1 VTLKKLAPMNRLSRI
16 VVALLALACAGV
28 WPLPAMGQ
36 DQTGSISGDEIVAL
50 NAKRAEAGVAVSA
63 ARKKL
68 AIRRVIREAESLI
81 KKHPSA
87 PNRYE
92 VLSIIFRSQQVLFS
106 LDKSVTNRKAFLATC
121 GKLAA
126 APNEYAALR
135 LDADLLLTQAKSARQ
150 GGDSHA
156 RSNALRPLVER
167 YRDTEVEAKVIRI
180 AMIMALEFGNNRL
193 VNDLRKVIAQRLPG
207 NMDLINFQ
215 RDKLAGQVFGA
226 PFIGTFEW
234 GDGKTARFP
243 MDFLGTTTAVYF
255 WSKDDGGLKD
265 LKELAEAWKKAA
277 ADPEKNAALNGFSGD
292 VSDLSS
298 SVNGRF
304 RFVSINLDDLP
315 DAGES
320 ILREHGLDWPVL
332 RLKDGRDNPIYKAY
346 CRYDPRVVTVNPT
359 GYAAIFMSSGRSS
372 RGYERNLQSWLARQ
386 WTRPDYNSQ
395 LQSMFAGEFLV
406 MDPQGAFDPAAPPE
420 WKAVASEDSAN
431 QDKLPR
437 TVASV
442 LEEKL
447 RAIQS
452 CFIAPPARYRASFAE
467 VRTNYEK
474 ANALCLAVIASH
486 PSAPDLWVVRNRRI
500 VALLGLW
507 KLKAEYQYFAAALE
521 EAKVAL
527 EADPPPGTDVIA
539 RFCLAR
545 GSLRNADIDPE
556 SVIRGFAGAGGQRA
570 SGPVLAAAALL
581 ALDVADRKLHEEFRR
596 AYLDEYS
603 EHPPMWTATAFFLDR
618 YHRYWMYHPPFVAGW
633 TYGRRQGH
641 FLGIGEPEDA
651 NRTLQ
656 IELKTFE
663 GDMVLFPRKDE
674 NKWTVISFV
683 SGADGNSYL
692 SQYGKFAE
700 ERPVDDVNLLTA
712 VLNDDAE
719 VVRKVLE
726 AKKIPETFP
735 TMLVP
740 GGMQNPVV
748 QKLGMI
754 VEDGENQPG
763 HQKNPNLLLLRPD
776 GSIALSLSGLT
787 MKFMKANVIQN
798 VIELHDEKMVDE
810 ALTRGN
816 LDEAKRLAFA
826 HAPVEQLRPPDA
838 PKNWKPKK
846 ISIPHLRSRAK
857 VCLAMGDLKAAH
869 VDAEQVYLAVNQK
882 AGYISLRTDELE
894 EIEAL
899 RETIRKTRDEAKQ

>member
-1 VTLKKLAPMNRLSRI
+1 M
-16 VVALLALACAGV
+16 ALLVLASAGV

-36 DQTGSISGDEIVAL
+36 DQAGSIAGDEIAAL
-50 NAKRAEAGVAVSA
+50 DAKRIEAGAAGSA

-87 PNRYE
+87 SNRYE
-92 VLSIIFRSQQVLFS
+92 ALSILFHSQQMLVS
-106 LDKSVTNRKAFLATC
+106 LDNSTTNRKAFLATC

-135 LDADLLLTQAKSARQ
+135 LDADLLLTQAESARQ

-156 RSNALRPLVER
+156 RSDALRPLVER

-207 NMDLINFQ
+207 DMDLINFQ

-234 GDGKTARFP
+234 GDGRTARFP

-255 WSKDDGGLKD
+255 WTKDDGGLED
-265 LKELAEAWKKAA
+265 LRELAEAWKKAV
-277 ADPEKNAALNGFSGD
+277 ADPEKNAP
-292 VSDLSS
+292 
-298 SVNGRF
+298 GRF
-304 RFVSINLDDLP
+304 RFVSINLDNLP
-315 DAGES
+315 DAGKS

-332 RLKDGRDNPIYKAY
+332 RLQGGRESPIYKAY

-359 GYAAIFMSSGRSS
+359 GYAAIFMTSGRSS

-395 LQSMFAGEFLV
+395 LQSIFAGEFLV
-406 MDPQGAFDPAAPPE
+406 MDAQGVFDPVAPPE
-420 WKAVASEDSAN
+420 WKAVAKGDSAN
-431 QDKLPR
+431 QDKLSR
-437 TVASV
+437 SAESV
-442 LEEKL
+442 PENKL

-452 CFIAPPARYRASFAE
+452 CFIAPPARYRASFEQMRA
-467 VRTNYEK
+467 NYEK
-474 ANALCLAVIASH
+474 ADALCREAISSH

-500 VALLGLW
+500 VALFGLW
-507 KLKAEYQYFAAALE
+507 KLKAEYQYFADAVEEARAALE
-521 EAKVAL
+521 AKH
-527 EADPPPGTDVIA
+527 PPGADVVA

-545 GSLRNADIDPE
+545 ESLRNAEADPE
-556 SVIRGFAGAGGQRA
+556 SVIRDFAETGGDKA

-581 ALDVADRKLHEEFRR
+581 SLDVADRKLHEKYRR
-596 AYLDEYS
+596 AYLDEYA
-603 EHPPMWTATAFFLDR
+603 ERPAMWTATAFFLDR

-633 TYGRRQGH
+633 TYGRRQGY

-651 NRTLQ
+651 NRSLQ
-656 IELKTFE
+656 IELKTLD
-663 GDMVLFPRKDE
+663 GDTVRFPKKDE
-674 NKWTVISFV
+674 DKWTVISFV
-683 SGADGNSYL
+683 SSAEGSGYL
-692 SQYGKFAE
+692 ARYGKFTDA
-700 ERPVDDVNLLTA
+700 RPFNNVNLLTA
-712 VLNDDAE
+712 VLNDDANAT
-719 VVRKVLE
+719 RKVLE
-726 AKKIPETFP
+726 AKKSPDPFP

-740 GGMQNPVV
+740 GGTQNPVV

-754 VEDGENQPG
+754 VEDGEDQPAHHG
-763 HQKNPNLLLLRPD
+763 KPNLLLLRPD

-787 MKFMKANVIQN
+787 MRFLGDNVIQN

-810 ALTRGN
+810 ALTRGD

-826 HAPVEQLRPPDA
+826 FAPVEGPTPEGEKKKPA
-838 PKNWKPKK
+838 PK

-857 VCLAMGDLKAAH
+857 VCLAMGDLKAAYA
-869 VDAEQVYLAVNQK
+869 DAEQVYLTVKQK
-882 AGYISLRTDELE
+882 AGYISMRTDDLE
-894 EIEAL
+894 ETEAL
-899 RETIRKTRDEAKQ
+899 LETIRKKKDDAKQ